1 MKEYKETSHN
11 LIDKSLSDLAIYSAG
26 YEECSIGYSYG
37 PKIRSYHVVHF
48 VLSGKGVLHI
58 NQHMFECRRGDVFI
72 IPAGKISL
80 YQASDMEPWSYAWI
94 NFLGINSERYVTQ
107 LMASSEEAYVLRGL
121 DTEKYKN
128 CILEILSIFNND
140 ISSYF
145 YANSILLRVMS
156 YLYEDAGVQEKSKGK
171 SSLADEIRFYLDM
184 KYSQKIRLQ
193 DVAEKFHIHP
203 NYMTRIFREKFQVAT
218 KQYLMEL
225 KLKKAGRLLDT
236 TELPVAMI
244 SSSLGFEDQMDF
256 SKTFRK
262 KYGMS
267 PSAYRQE
274 KRRTMP

>member
-1 MKEYKETSHN
+1 
-11 LIDKSLSDLAIYSAG
+11 
-26 YEECSIGYSYG
+26 
-37 PKIRSYHVVHF
+37 
-48 VLSGKGVLHI
+48 
-58 NQHMFECRRGDVFI
+58 
-72 IPAGKISL
+72 
-80 YQASDMEPWSYAWI
+80 
-94 NFLGINSERYVTQ
+94 
-107 LMASSEEAYVLRGL
+107 
-121 DTEKYKN
+121 
-128 CILEILSIFNND
+128 
-140 ISSYF
+140 
-145 YANSILLRVMS
+145 
-156 YLYEDAGVQEKSKGK
+156 
-171 SSLADEIRFYLDM
+171 M

-203 NYMTRIFREKFQVAT
+203 NYMTRIFREKFQVAP

>member
-26 YEECSIGYSYG
+26 YEECSTGYSYG

-72 IPAGKISL
+72 IPAGKVSL
-80 YQASDMEPWSYAWI
+80 YQASGTEPWSYAWI
-94 NFLGINSERYVTQ
+94 NFLGINSERYVNQ

-203 NYMTRIFREKFQVAT
+203 NYMTRIFREKFQVAP

-236 TELPVAMI
+236 TELPITMI

>member
-1 MKEYKETSHN
+1 M
-11 LIDKSLSDLAIYSAG
+11 LCLPCWRA
-26 YEECSIGYSYG
+26 
-37 PKIRSYHVVHF
+37 
-48 VLSGKGVLHI
+48 
-58 NQHMFECRRGDVFI
+58 
-72 IPAGKISL
+72 AGKISL
-80 YQASDMEPWSYAWI
+80 YQASDTEPWSYAWI

-193 DVAEKFHIHP
+193 DVAENFI
-203 NYMTRIFREKFQVAT
+203 YIRI
-218 KQYLMEL
+218 
-225 KLKKAGRLLDT
+225 
-236 TELPVAMI
+236 I
-244 SSSLGFEDQMDF
+244 
-256 SKTFRK
+256 
-262 KYGMS
+262 
-267 PSAYRQE
+267 
-274 KRRTMP
+274 